1 MTRELGIEV
10 VKDYFNE
17 YLDRREIILRIK
29 HLKQSTP
36 KRVDVLKYAIK
47 RFSLDPDK
55 TLLMYVK
62 SLYGQ
67 NVSEALIYYY
77 PNGIDWSTIEPPKRR
92 KVIKIGEE
100 ESKEEG

>member
-1 MTRELGIEV
+1 MTGELDVEV
-10 VKDYFNE
+10 VRDYFNK
-17 YLDRREIILRIK
+17 YLDRREIILHIK
-29 HLKQSTP
+29 HLKQATP
-36 KRVDVLKYAIK
+36 KRVDVLKYVIK

-67 NVSEALIYYY
+67 NSSEALIYYY

-100 ESKEEG
+100 EPKEKS